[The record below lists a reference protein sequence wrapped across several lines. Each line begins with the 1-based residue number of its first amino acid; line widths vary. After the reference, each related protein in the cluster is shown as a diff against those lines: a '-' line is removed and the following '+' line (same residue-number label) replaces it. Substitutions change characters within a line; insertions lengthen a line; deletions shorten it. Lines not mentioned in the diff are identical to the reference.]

1 MTMTIDIPFIWIAFK
16 EIIKSLPITLI
27 LTVVPLL
34 IGFLIGIAVA
44 LVRVYQ
50 VKFLYRAANGY
61 VSFFRGTPIIMHIML
76 IYFGFPLLIDQISA
90 RFELDIQSNSI
101 PIILFVLTALSL
113 AAGAYLSEIIRS
125 GILSVSN
132 GQLEA
137 AYSVGMTRFQAMMR
151 IILPQALAQS
161 IPNFTNIIVGFL
173 HTSSIAFLVSEKEVT
188 GAANIVASTNLK
200 FLEAFI
206 AAGLIYWGLTILVE
220 GISFLLEKR
229 LTAYNRGGVS

>member
-1 MTMTIDIPFIWIAFK
+1 MTIDIPFILVAFK
-16 EIIKSLPITLI
+16 EIIKALPTTLI
-27 LTVVPLL
+27 LTIVPLL
-34 IGFLIGIAVA
+34 IGFLIGITVA
-44 LVRVYQ
+44 LIRVYR

-76 IYFGFPLLIDQISA
+76 IYFGFPLLIDQLSA
-90 RFELDIQSNSI
+90 KFDLGIQSNSI
-101 PIILFVLTALSL
+101 PIILFVLIALSL

-125 GILSVSN
+125 GIISVST
-132 GQLEA
+132 GQMEA
-137 AYSVGMTRFQAMMR
+137 AYSVGMNKFQAMIR

-161 IPNFTNIIVGFL
+161 IPNFTNITIGFL
-173 HTSSIAFLVSEKEVT
+173 HTTSIAFLVSQKELT

-220 GISFLLEKR
+220 GLSYLLEKKA
-229 LTAYNRGGVS
+229 TAYNRGGVS

>member
-1 MTMTIDIPFIWIAFK
+1 MTIDIPFIWIAFK
-16 EIIKSLPITLI
+16 EIVKSLPITLI

-61 VSFFRGTPIIMHIML
+61 VSFFRGTPIIMHVML
-76 IYFGFPLLIDQISA
+76 IYFGFPLLINQISE
-90 RFELDIQSNSI
+90 RFDLGIQANSI

-161 IPNFTNIIVGFL
+161 IPNFTNIFVGFL

-206 AAGLIYWGLTILVE
+206 AAGMIYWGLTIIVE

-229 LTAYNRGGVS
+229 VTAYNRGGVS

>member
-1 MTMTIDIPFIWIAFK
+1 MTIDIPFIWIAFK
-16 EIIKSLPITLI
+16 EIVKSLPITLI
-27 LTVVPLL
+27 LTVIPLL

-61 VSFFRGTPIIMHIML
+61 VSFFRGTPIIMHVML
-76 IYFGFPLLIDQISA
+76 IYFGFPLLINQISE
-90 RFELDIQSNSI
+90 RFDLGIQSNSI

-161 IPNFTNIIVGFL
+161 IPNFTNIFVGFL

-206 AAGLIYWGLTILVE
+206 AAGMIYWGLTIIVE
-220 GISFLLEKR
+220 GISFLLENR
-229 LTAYNRGGVS
+229 VAAYNRGGVS